1 MSKKA
6 PSSEFLAEI
15 RRLLDYNP
23 DTGAIWWKVNR
34 AGTQGA
40 GSEAGTLRV
49 DGYRI
54 IRVCHH
60 TFTAGQIAWFLGTG
74 EWPTRRIC
82 FKDGI
87 KSNTRKE
94 NMSHGPRQF
103 KSDEE
108 VQTFIHRKL
117 PDAISPDV
125 YWAAVIAARLDPK
138 SPSDRKGIGDW
149 HSMDHAFQRY
159 FDHYGVRRPDT
170 HAECAE
176 LVLAMIDGGPLS

>member
-1 MSKKA
+1 MKRKIPSKG
-6 PSSEFLAEI
+6 LLDEI
-15 RRLLDYNP
+15 NRLLDYDP
-23 DTGAIWWKVNR
+23 ETGVISWSVER
-34 AGTQGA
+34 AGTRGP
-40 GSEAGTLRV
+40 GSEAGTLRE
-49 DGYRI
+49 DGYRVV
-54 IRVCHH
+54 RVCNRV
-60 TFTAGQIAWFLGTG
+60 FTGGQLAWFLAHG
-74 EWPTRRIC
+74 EWPTRNIY

-103 KSDEE
+103 ANDEE

-117 PDAISPDV
+117 PDAIDPDV